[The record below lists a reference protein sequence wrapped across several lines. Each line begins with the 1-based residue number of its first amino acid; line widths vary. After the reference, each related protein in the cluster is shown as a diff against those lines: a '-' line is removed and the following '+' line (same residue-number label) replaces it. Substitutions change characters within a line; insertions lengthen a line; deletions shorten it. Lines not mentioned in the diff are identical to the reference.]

1 MAYAGKTL
9 FASCEEGFVRA
20 VYTFL
25 TYIAKICK
33 IKYNRTRELGGQL
46 PCQADLGSIKI
57 LRREDHRESEG

>member
-25 TYIAKICK
+25 TYIAKICN
-33 IKYNRTRELGGQL
+33 IKYNRTRELGGT
-46 PCQADLGSIKI
+46 AAVAGGSGIDKDSAKG
-57 LRREDHRESEG
+57 RPP